1 MPALQPRRWRRSSS
15 SSLMSR
21 HSRHAPATDLPLAEL
36 VSEVAPSSFLRPSE
50 QLIQLP
56 NHTGALWSR
65 GLRLPPYALN
75 TSAPIMYLNRYA
87 PTSPTDRA
95 PVLPSL
101 FMPGFPKVD
110 AFCDFCTPHT
120 RTRTH
125 THTPTHPHTHT
136 PTRTHAR
143 THARAHAR
151 THARARTRTHTRT
164 HARTHARTLYFLTAC
179 AAAERHVVAL

>member
-1 MPALQPRRWRRSSS
+1 
-15 SSLMSR
+15 MSR

-110 AFCDFCTPHT
+110 AFCDFCTPHIVGEI
-120 RTRTH
+120 R
-125 THTPTHPHTHT
+125 
-136 PTRTHAR
+136 
-143 THARAHAR
+143 
-151 THARARTRTHTRT
+151 
-164 HARTHARTLYFLTAC
+164 
-179 AAAERHVVAL
+179 EVALLVPRTGTFL